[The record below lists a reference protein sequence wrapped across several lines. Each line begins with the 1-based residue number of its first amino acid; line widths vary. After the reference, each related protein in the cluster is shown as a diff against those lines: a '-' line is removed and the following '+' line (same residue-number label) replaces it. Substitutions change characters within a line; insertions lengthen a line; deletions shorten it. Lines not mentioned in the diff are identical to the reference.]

1 MIEMFPL
8 RVYPL
13 TIKCI
18 FQQLLNVSVEDAN
31 AKRYFY
37 AVQGSRRQKGELFG
51 VKNMF
56 QLNTGSSCKTVDILK
71 VSYISFLLCL
81 GHEMAEGHIE
91 FTLSVCVCVFVYS
104 RIVSGP

>member
-13 TIKCI
+13 TIKCM

-71 VSYISFLLCL
+71 VS
-81 GHEMAEGHIE
+81 AE
-91 FTLSVCVCVFVYS
+91 FPLNYVLSKWQRLKSVRCDQKMDFSC
-104 RIVSGP
+104 